1 MTSSLPKTVFIT
13 GATGFIGS
21 HIARRFLAAGYQ
33 VEALHR
39 PERSHGMLTDVAD
52 QIIWHE
58 GDILDIPSLEA
69 ALLDEP
75 HRRTGGIDVIHAAAI
90 VSFTPK
96 DRNRMETINVA
107 GTANVVNVCLKAGV
121 RKLGYVSSVAALGR
135 PTAKGPRSANPVM
148 ITEKQK
154 WEDSPNNSTYAKTK
168 YRAELEVWR
177 GVAEGLDAVMVNPSV
192 VLGVG
197 DWTRSSLQLI
207 KYVYDEKRFYPE
219 GLINYVD
226 VLDVAEALFQLMAH
240 DHAPEPDAAR
250 RYILNAGTIPYK
262 DLLHKLATVLG
273 KRPPSVRVPP
283 VLTRI
288 LWPLEAVRS
297 WATGKAPLITRETA
311 RSASSRYQY
320 DGRRIEQVVGL
331 QYHSLDQTLRR
342 VADALGDP
350 QYRS

>member
-1 MTSSLPKTVFIT
+1 M
-13 GATGFIGS
+13 
-21 HIARRFLAAGYQ
+21 LA
-33 VEALHR
+33 
-39 PERSHGMLTDVAD
+39 DVAD
-52 QIIWHE
+52 QITWHE

-69 ALLDEP
+69 AIQGEP
-75 HRRTGGIDVIHAAAI
+75 HRRTGPIDVIHAAAI

-96 DRNRMETINVA
+96 DRVQMEKINVE
-107 GTANVVNVCLKAGV
+107 GTANVVNACLKAGV

-135 PTAKGPRSANPVM
+135 PAIKGPKSTNPII

-154 WEDSPNNSTYAKTK
+154 WEDSPNNSQYAKTK
-168 YRAELEVWR
+168 YRAELDVWR

-207 KYVYDEKRFYPE
+207 KYAYDEKRFYPE

-226 VLDVAEALFQLMAH
+226 VLDVAEALYRLMEH
-240 DHAPEPDAAR
+240 DHAAEPDAAR

-262 DLLHKLATVLG
+262 DLLHKLATVLS

-283 VLTRI
+283 ALTRI

-320 DGRRIEQVVGL
+320 DGRRIEQVIGL
-331 QYHSLDQTLRR
+331 QYRPLSETLRR
-342 VADALGDP
+342 VADAFGTP
-350 QYRS
+350 VNRS